1 MLKEKNEEM
10 EASKRTHK
18 IMQSMQLRRVKT
30 KVFEANH
37 AMKNWVVEIKQFYE
51 TDMWR
56 LKEFFSSQIKT
67 LLELIEWRSLTRV
80 MQDNEIKQI
89 EQHLRSDLY
98 KMKEQIDSLK
108 KDKESLSFKV
118 EQMRDKETKSE
129 YERGVMKVEMESKVT
144 NMEMTHEQ
152 L

>member
-1 MLKEKNEEM
+1 
-10 EASKRTHK
+10 
-18 IMQSMQLRRVKT
+18 
-30 KVFEANH
+30 
-37 AMKNWVVEIKQFYE
+37 
-51 TDMWR
+51 
-56 LKEFFSSQIKT
+56 
-67 LLELIEWRSLTRV
+67 